1 MPISLQLSLQPFY
14 TIHSRSCSLVV
25 DCRGNS
31 PAILYWGARLSEDS
45 SPDMLSLLATRQ
57 EVQACMPEE
66 PAIALSPELGAGFSG
81 SAGVQIHRGGAQWAV
96 FSQIQSVTVE
106 PNNRLSIVSKCK
118 GTEIEL
124 IHCLQ
129 LDASTDVLTATTQL
143 TNIGQSK
150 LWVDRCDAPCIPVPM
165 HYNKILGF
173 KGRWA
178 KEFQTQSIDRFMGAY
193 VRENRSGRTSHDA
206 FPAVIVHS
214 DQANE
219 SDGEAYGLHLGW
231 SGNHHLRI
239 EEQFVGRAYAQFGE
253 LFFPG
258 ELSLEPGESYYS
270 PVLYG
275 ASSNTGLTDLS
286 ACFHQYIRENLTD
299 PRMQGK
305 PKPVHFNT
313 WEAMYFDLSMSRL
326 CQLADEAAVVGV
338 ERFVLDDGWFKGRKS
353 DRAGLGDW
361 TVDETVFPL
370 GLGPLVEHVNAAG
383 MEFGLWVEPEMVN
396 QDSDLYRAH
405 PDWVLNAAPAPLLL
419 SRNQLVLDLT
429 RTEVQKYL
437 FEHLDNLLSEYA
449 ITYLKWDMNRVIN
462 QPGNAEGRAV
472 THYQTLALYQLL
484 ARIREAHPEVEI
496 ESCSSG
502 GGRADFGVLAH
513 TDRIW
518 TSDSNDALDRLSIQ
532 KGFSFFFP
540 PEIMGAHVGPRDCH
554 ITGRSISM
562 ATRAGVALF
571 GDMGIEAN
579 LLTMDDAEKAELKAA
594 VALHKK
600 HRHLLHSGKLMRL
613 DTEDYENSF
622 GVISA
627 DKQEAIFSYGLL
639 DGQPNSAP
647 GRLRFPGLDASTLYT
662 VNIIWPQQP
671 SSYSKSI
678 LDIINGSVISG
689 DALTKFGVQLPLMLP
704 ATLLVFHLASHRRR
718 SDQ

>member
-1 MPISLQLSLQPFY
+1 MPISLQPFY
-14 TIHSRSCSLVV
+14 TIHSQNCTLVV
-25 DCRGNS
+25 DCRSNA

-129 LDASTDVLTATTQL
+129 LDTSTDVLTATTQL

-258 ELSLEPGESYYS
+258 ELSLEPGESYCS
-270 PVLYG
+270 PVLHG

-502 GGRADFGVLAH
+502 GGRADFGILAH

-647 GRLRFPGLDASTLYT
+647 GCLRFPGLDASTLYT

>member
-1 MPISLQLSLQPFY
+1 MPISLQPFY
-14 TIHSRSCSLVV
+14 TIHSQNCTLVV
-25 DCRGNS
+25 DCRSNA

-219 SDGEAYGLHLGW
+219 SAGEAYGLHLGW

-258 ELSLEPGESYYS
+258 ELSLEPGESYCS
-270 PVLYG
+270 PVLHG

-326 CQLADEAAVVGV
+326 CQLADEAAAVGV

-361 TVDETVFPL
+361 TVDETVFPQ

-396 QDSDLYRAH
+396 PDSDLYRAH

-502 GGRADFGVLAH
+502 GGRADFGILAH

>member
-1 MPISLQLSLQPFY
+1 MPISLQPFY
-14 TIHSRSCSLVV
+14 TIHSQNCTLVV
-25 DCRGNS
+25 DCRSNA

-129 LDASTDVLTATTQL
+129 LDTSTDVLTATTQL

-219 SDGEAYGLHLGW
+219 SAGEAYGLHLGW

-326 CQLADEAAVVGV
+326 CQLADEAAAVGV

-361 TVDETVFPL
+361 TVDETVFPQ

-396 QDSDLYRAH
+396 PDSDLYRAH

-502 GGRADFGVLAH
+502 GGRADFGILAH

-704 ATLLVFHLASHRRR
+704 ATLLVFHLVSHRRH
-718 SDQ
+718 SSQ

>member
-1 MPISLQLSLQPFY
+1 MPISLQPFY
-14 TIHSRSCSLVV
+14 TIHSQNCTLVV
-25 DCRGNS
+25 DCRSNA

-129 LDASTDVLTATTQL
+129 LDTSTDVLTATTQL

-219 SDGEAYGLHLGW
+219 SAGEAYGLHLGW

-258 ELSLEPGESYYS
+258 ELSLEPGESYCS

-326 CQLADEAAVVGV
+326 CQLADEAAAVGV

-361 TVDETVFPL
+361 TVDETVFPQ

-396 QDSDLYRAH
+396 PDSDLYRAH

>member
-1 MPISLQLSLQPFY
+1 MAPNKKIRQCPSAYNPFY
-14 TIHSRSCSLVV
+14 TIHSQNCTLVV
-25 DCRGNS
+25 DCRSNA

-219 SDGEAYGLHLGW
+219 SAGEAYGLHLGW

-326 CQLADEAAVVGV
+326 CQLADDEAAAVGV

-462 QPGNAEGRAV
+462 QPGNARG
-472 THYQTLALYQLL
+472 
-484 ARIREAHPEVEI
+484 
-496 ESCSSG
+496 ESG
-502 GGRADFGVLAH
+502 DPL
-513 TDRIW
+513 
-518 TSDSNDALDRLSIQ
+518 SDS
-532 KGFSFFFP
+532 
-540 PEIMGAHVGPRDCH
+540 
-554 ITGRSISM
+554 
-562 ATRAGVALF
+562 
-571 GDMGIEAN
+571 
-579 LLTMDDAEKAELKAA
+579 
-594 VALHKK
+594 
-600 HRHLLHSGKLMRL
+600 
-613 DTEDYENSF
+613 

-627 DKQEAIFSYGLL
+627 
-639 DGQPNSAP
+639 
-647 GRLRFPGLDASTLYT
+647 AS
-662 VNIIWPQQP
+662 P
-671 SSYSKSI
+671 YS
-678 LDIINGSVISG
+678 
-689 DALTKFGVQLPLMLP
+689 
-704 ATLLVFHLASHRRR
+704 
-718 SDQ
+718 

>member
-1 MPISLQLSLQPFY
+1 MPISLQPFY
-14 TIHSRSCSLVV
+14 TIHSQNCTLVV
-25 DCRGNS
+25 DCRSNA

-129 LDASTDVLTATTQL
+129 LDTSTDVLTATTQL

-219 SDGEAYGLHLGW
+219 SAGEAYGLHLGW

-258 ELSLEPGESYYS
+258 ELSLEPGESYCS

-326 CQLADEAAVVGV
+326 CQLADEAAAVGV

-361 TVDETVFPL
+361 TVDETVFPQ

-396 QDSDLYRAH
+396 PDSDLYRAH

-704 ATLLVFHLASHRRR
+704 ATLLVFHLVSHRRR

>member
-1 MPISLQLSLQPFY
+1 MPISLQLIRQPFY

-25 DCRGNS
+25 DCRSNS
-31 PAILYWGARLSEDS
+31 PAILYWGARLNEASNPE
-45 SPDMLSLLATRQ
+45 MLSLLATRQ

-66 PAIALSPELGAGFSG
+66 APIALSPELGAGFSG

-150 LWVDRCDAPCIPVPM
+150 LCVDRCDAPCIPVPM

-219 SDGEAYGLHLGW
+219 SAGEAYGLHLGW

-258 ELSLEPGESYYS
+258 ELSLEPGESYCS
-270 PVLYG
+270 PMLYG
-275 ASSNTGLTDLS
+275 ANSNTGFTDLS

-326 CQLADEAAVVGV
+326 CQLADEAAAVGV

-353 DRAGLGDW
+353 DSAGLGDW
-361 TVDETVFPL
+361 TVDESVFPQ
-370 GLGPLVEHVNAAG
+370 GLGPLVEHVNAGG

-396 QDSDLYRAH
+396 PDSDLYRAH

-429 RTEVQKYL
+429 RTEVQQHL
-437 FEHLDNLLSEYA
+437 FEQLDNLLSEYA

-462 QPGNAEGRAV
+462 QPGNVEGRAV

-532 KGFSFFFP
+532 KGFCFFFP

-579 LLTMDDAEKAELKAA
+579 LLTMDDLEKAELKAA

-600 HRHLLHSGKLMRL
+600 HRPLLHSGKLVRL
-613 DTEDYENSF
+613 DTESYENSF
-622 GVISA
+622 GVIAA
-627 DKQEAIFSYGLL
+627 DKQEALFSYGLL
-639 DGQPNSAP
+639 DSQPNSAP

-662 VNIIWPQQP
+662 VNIIWPREP

-678 LDIINGSVISG
+678 LDILNDSVISG
-689 DALTKFGVQLPLMLP
+689 DALAKFGVQLPLMLP
-704 ATLLVFHLASHRRR
+704 ASLLVFHLVFHRRH

>member
-1 MPISLQLSLQPFY
+1 MPISLQPFY
-14 TIHSRSCSLVV
+14 TIHSQNCTLVV
-25 DCRGNS
+25 DCRSNA

-129 LDASTDVLTATTQL
+129 LDTSTDVLTATTQL

-258 ELSLEPGESYYS
+258 ELSLESGESYCS

-326 CQLADEAAVVGV
+326 CQLADEAAAVGV

-361 TVDETVFPL
+361 TVDETVFPQ

-396 QDSDLYRAH
+396 PDSDLYRAH

-502 GGRADFGVLAH
+502 GGRADFGILAH

>member
-1 MPISLQLSLQPFY
+1 
-14 TIHSRSCSLVV
+14 
-25 DCRGNS
+25 
-31 PAILYWGARLSEDS
+31 
-45 SPDMLSLLATRQ
+45 
-57 EVQACMPEE
+57 
-66 PAIALSPELGAGFSG
+66 
-81 SAGVQIHRGGAQWAV
+81 
-96 FSQIQSVTVE
+96 
-106 PNNRLSIVSKCK
+106 
-118 GTEIEL
+118 
-124 IHCLQ
+124 
-129 LDASTDVLTATTQL
+129 
-143 TNIGQSK
+143 
-150 LWVDRCDAPCIPVPM
+150 
-165 HYNKILGF
+165 
-173 KGRWA
+173 
-178 KEFQTQSIDRFMGAY
+178 
-193 VRENRSGRTSHDA
+193 
-206 FPAVIVHS
+206 
-214 DQANE
+214 
-219 SDGEAYGLHLGW
+219 
-231 SGNHHLRI
+231 
-239 EEQFVGRAYAQFGE
+239 
-253 LFFPG
+253 
-258 ELSLEPGESYYS
+258 
-270 PVLYG
+270 
-275 ASSNTGLTDLS
+275 
-286 ACFHQYIRENLTD
+286 
-299 PRMQGK
+299 
-305 PKPVHFNT
+305 
-313 WEAMYFDLSMSRL
+313 MYFDLSMSRL
-326 CQLADEAAVVGV
+326 CQLADEAAAVGV

-353 DRAGLGDW
+353 DSAGLGDW
-361 TVDETVFPL
+361 TVDETVFPQ
-370 GLGPLVEHVNAAG
+370 GLGPLVEHVNAGG

-396 QDSDLYRAH
+396 PDSDLYRAH

-429 RTEVQKYL
+429 RTEVQQHL
-437 FEHLDNLLSEYA
+437 FEQLDNLLSEYA

-462 QPGNAEGRAV
+462 QPGNVEGRAV

>member
-1 MPISLQLSLQPFY
+1 MPISLQPFY
-14 TIHSRSCSLVV
+14 TIHSQNCTLVV
-25 DCRGNS
+25 DCRSNA

-129 LDASTDVLTATTQL
+129 LDTSTDVLTATTQL

-219 SDGEAYGLHLGW
+219 SAGEAYGLHLGW

-258 ELSLEPGESYYS
+258 ELSLEPGESYCS

-326 CQLADEAAVVGV
+326 CQLADEAAAVGV

-361 TVDETVFPL
+361 TVDETVFPQ

-396 QDSDLYRAH
+396 PDSDLYRAH

-502 GGRADFGVLAH
+502 GGRADFGILAH

-562 ATRAGVALF
+562 AARAGVALF

-704 ATLLVFHLASHRRR
+704 ATLLVFHLVSHRRR

>member
-1 MPISLQLSLQPFY
+1 MPISLQPFY
-14 TIHSRSCSLVV
+14 TIHSQNCTLVV
-25 DCRGNS
+25 DCRSNA

-66 PAIALSPELGAGFSG
+66 APIALSPELGAGFSG

-129 LDASTDVLTATTQL
+129 LDTSTDVLTATTQL

-258 ELSLEPGESYYS
+258 ELSLESGESYCS

-326 CQLADEAAVVGV
+326 CQLADEAAAVGV

-361 TVDETVFPL
+361 TVDETVFPQ

-396 QDSDLYRAH
+396 PDSDLYRAH

-502 GGRADFGVLAH
+502 GGRADFGILAH